1 MIIKRDIIKAE
12 SKRRWSMLTF
22 TPEACQYAL
31 HSGGVLY
38 LEYLTVQGCCIPY
51 QPGPSVRFGNPHD
64 PQNYRQETIEGMT
77 VFVPLELPE
86 VPLRINLNAFM
97 GFKRLVVEGWRHA

>member
-1 MIIKRDIIKAE
+1 MLPLRRKRV
-12 SKRRWSMLTF
+12 
-22 TPEACQYAL
+22 QYAL

-38 LEYLTVQGCCIPY
+38 LEYLTVQGAAFPIK
-51 QPGPSVRFGNPHD
+51 PGPSVRFGNPHD

-77 VFVPLELPE
+77 VFVPRELPE